1 MVGRGRVFGELI
13 MESPSL
19 VLLSNQEALQRAID
33 IVANNVANASTAG
46 FKREGI
52 EFDTLL
58 TRPSTDESI
67 EFVVD
72 RATYRD
78 TSNGP
83 INMTGNPLDFAIQGA
98 GYFPVQTS
106 QGIRY
111 TRAGTFQLNTD
122 GAIVDLDG
130 DELLAEGDQPI
141 TIPSTATQINISGDG
156 FVTARV
162 DNGAGLAELGKLK
175 LVKFENEQALQQVG
189 HGLYTTS
196 QDPTPADTSS
206 IVQGALEQSNVQP
219 VVEITQMIQIMR
231 SYEQTVN
238 LIGQE
243 NSRIDDALNKLS
255 KTTV

>member
-1 MVGRGRVFGELI
+1 

-33 IVANNVANASTAG
+33 IVANNVANSSTTG

-58 TRPSTDESI
+58 SQPTPDESI
-67 EFVVD
+67 DFVVD

-78 TSNGP
+78 YSTGP
-83 INMTGNPLDFAIQGA
+83 IETTGNPLDLAIQGA
-98 GYFPVQTS
+98 GYFAVQTP

-111 TRAGTFQLNTD
+111 TRSGAFQLNTE
-122 GAIVDLDG
+122 GQIVTLSGDLVMG
-130 DELLAEGDQPI
+130 EGDQPI
-141 TIPSTATQINISGDG
+141 TLPSTAYQVNISADG

-162 DNGAGLAELGKLK
+162 DNGVSLAQIGRIA
-175 LVKFENEQALQQVG
+175 VQKFTNEQAMQQVG
-189 HGLYTTS
+189 NGLYAT
-196 QDPTPADTSS
+196 DEEGVPADDSS

-219 VVEITQMIQIMR
+219 VTEITQLIQIMR

-243 NSRIDDALNKLS
+243 NSRVDTALSTLS
-255 KTTV
+255 KTTA